1 MTSGHRGEFAL
12 SASLPRQTRPAI
24 TVDQHSSGNYPSR
37 LAAENARLRRQVAWL
52 AKEAE
57 LNDTKTR
64 RLHAMALQL
73 LDAPDLP
80 GLFERLT
87 TGLAHHY
94 EIEQAVLVI
103 LDPAHEVRH
112 LAFGSGRSSRTMCNV
127 TFIDR
132 LYHLPPRMRTL
143 REPWL
148 GPYDPAEHDETLSA
162 ASGLR
167 SAALIPL
174 RRGSSMTG
182 IMLFASTDVGRY
194 CPSHSTDF
202 LAYLGST
209 ASFAL
214 ENAINRTR
222 LLHDGLTDAL
232 TGLHNRRYMESRLRE
247 ELVRSCR
254 TRSPVSFVLL
264 DVDRFKQVNDRFGHP
279 VGDEVLS
286 GVAQRIA
293 STVRGHDVCARYG
306 GEEFAILFQDTD
318 LDRAAMLADRVRQ
331 RVCES
336 AIGLER
342 ALTVSISAGVASLI
356 PESRDMDTGVMA
368 KDLISR
374 ADHALYR
381 AKKGG
386 RNRVETAS

>member
-1 MTSGHRGEFAL
+1 M
-12 SASLPRQTRPAI
+12 
-24 TVDQHSSGNYPSR
+24 TVDQRGGGNYPSR
-37 LAAENARLRRQVAWL
+37 LAAENARLRRQVGWL

-80 GLFERLT
+80 ALFERLT
-87 TGLAHHY
+87 IGLAHHY
-94 EIEQAVLVI
+94 EIERAVLVI
-103 LDPAHEVRH
+103 LDPAHEIRH
-112 LAFGSGRSSRTMCNV
+112 LAFGSGRGSRSMCNIV
-127 TFIDR
+127 FIDR
-132 LYHLPPRMRTL
+132 LRDLTPRMRTL
-143 REPWL
+143 RDPWL
-148 GPYDPAEHDETLSA
+148 GRYDPVEHDEALSA
-162 ASGLR
+162 AGGRLQSV
-167 SAALIPL
+167 ALIPL
-174 RRGSSMTG
+174 RRGSSVIGM
-182 IMLFASTDVGRY
+182 MLFASTDAGRY

-232 TGLHNRRYMESRLRE
+232 TGLHNRRYLESRLQE
-247 ELVRSCR
+247 ELIRSCR

-264 DVDRFKQVNDRFGHP
+264 DVDRFKQVNDRLGHP
-279 VGDEVLS
+279 AGDEVLS
-286 GVAQRIA
+286 AVAQRIA
-293 STVRGHDVCARYG
+293 STLRAHDVSARYG

-318 LDRAAMLADRVRQ
+318 LDRAAMLADRVRR
-331 RVCES
+331 RVCGS
-336 AIGLER
+336 AIGL
-342 ALTVSISAGVASLI
+342 ASDALLTVSISAGVASLI
-356 PESRDMDTGVMA
+356 PESRDMDRGMMA
-368 KDLISR
+368 KELVSR

-386 RNRVETAS
+386 RNRIEIARLGNAPDACTDMRGA